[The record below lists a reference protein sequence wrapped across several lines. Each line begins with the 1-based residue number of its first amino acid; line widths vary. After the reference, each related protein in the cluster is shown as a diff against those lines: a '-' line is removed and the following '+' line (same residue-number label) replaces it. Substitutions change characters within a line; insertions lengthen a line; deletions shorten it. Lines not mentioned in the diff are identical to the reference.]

1 MEETVW
7 DKIPLYP
14 SLKNVQ
20 KQDFWKPNETQYKLL
35 QDVSRAHIESF
46 NFITRLG
53 LYKAIE
59 NIPPVEY
66 ELPNGDRVKLEIK
79 DASIGYPNICGAN
92 NLHAVSLQ
100 LYPSECRASGITY
113 KSKLEVSLQW
123 SKNGIVQDVITKNI
137 GEIPIMVKS
146 NVCNLS
152 KLTPKQL
159 IEKGEEEEEF
169 GGYFIINGIEKIMRL
184 LLVQRRNYVSIEYL
198 PFTNIVF
205 MTRKLFATAKGECAV
220 ESADSA
226 MNQEALLPGH
236 IYLAVLKEKIELWL
250 QIIRKNM
257 EKKAKAKGAAFE
269 INITIMNNCVS
280 TSMDLSRPMEYL
292 LATGNVNARSL
303 LGLPQITGLSV
314 VAEKLNYWR
323 YLSHFRSIHRG
334 AIFTE
339 MRTTTVRKLLPESWA
354 IMNNCVSTSM
364 DLSRPMEYLL
374 ATGNVN
380 ARSLLGLPQITG
392 LSVVAEKLN
401 YWRYLSHFRSI
412 HRGAIFTEMR
422 TTTVRKLLPESWG
435 FLCPVNTPDGA
446 PCGLLNHL
454 TAFCEVKTIMNNC
467 VSTSMD
473 LSRPMEYLLATGN
486 VNARSL
492 LGLPQITGLSV
503 VAEKLNYWRYLSHFR
518 SIHRGAIFTEMRTTT
533 VRKLLPESWGFLCP
547 VNTPDG
553 APCGLLNH
561 LTAFCEIVNVQPPV
575 GHLPKLLTC
584 LGMIPYDG
592 IIPTTAKFYYII
604 FLDGKVIGWVSA
616 EKASDLVNKLRY
628 LKTLQKEMVSN
639 CLEIGFVP
647 KTAKLA
653 QYPGIFL
660 FSTPSRFVRPVHNLS
675 VNSTEMVGTFEQVY
689 LDICVIPEEAI
700 EGITTHQ
707 EIREI
712 SILSILA
719 NMIPFSDFNQSPRNM
734 YQCQMG
740 KQTMGTPCYAYKY
753 RSDNKLYRIQT
764 PHTPLVRPT
773 MYDHYH
779 MDNYPTGTNAIVAVI
794 SYTGYDMEDA
804 IVLNK
809 SSLERGFKYG
819 GIYKSVFVDLRDL
832 AGDRSN
838 QTSYM
843 FGKKYFVTELEH
855 KLDIELKNKIDEDGL
870 PFIGTRLDYESPM
883 CSYIDLSSNEVRVIK
898 YKSTE
903 SAYVFDVKVIGSENG
918 VDILQK
924 ICITL
929 WIPRPPII
937 GDKFASRHGQK
948 GVCSQKWP
956 IENMPFT
963 ESGMVPDIIFNPHG
977 FPSRMTI
984 GMMIESM
991 AGKSASLHGIV
1002 HDATAFKFSESYP
1015 ASEYFGELL
1024 QKAGYNY
1031 FGTERMYSGI
1041 DGREL
1046 EADIFFG
1053 VVYYQRLRHM
1063 VADKFQV
1070 RTTGPIDILTH
1081 QPVKGR
1087 KRAGGI
1093 RFGEMERDSLLA
1105 HGTSFLLHDRLF
1117 NCSDKSMAYACRQCG
1132 SLLSPLFEKP
1142 VTDENLPFSKEKVP
1156 SWKCITCNTDDTVDI
1171 VSIPYVFRYLVTE
1184 LAAIN
1189 IKVKLDIR

>member
-1 MEETVW
+1 MEETLW

-123 SKNGIVQDVITKNI
+123 SKNGIVQDVVTKNI

-184 LLVQRRNYVSIEYL
+184 LLVQRRNYPLSLARSSWKSRGKMFSEYGVSIRCVREDQTATEMVLHYL
-198 PFTNIVF
+198 TNGTAQLKFSYGRELFFVPIVLMLKALCDVSDYYIYTEMTKSKEDDTFFKGCVANMLRQVICIDEGLFMHIQIKRYLGKMFRVKLGLPDWYSDEEVASFLLKSCIATHLEHNVDKFNLLIF

-236 IYLAVLKEKIELWL
+236 IYLAVLKEKIALWL
-250 QIIRKNM
+250 QIIKKNI
-257 EKKAKAKGAAFE
+257 EKKAKAKGAAFD
-269 INITIMNNCVS
+269 INI
-280 TSMDLSRPMEYL
+280 
-292 LATGNVNARSL
+292 
-303 LGLPQITGLSV
+303 
-314 VAEKLNYWR
+314 
-323 YLSHFRSIHRG
+323 
-334 AIFTE
+334 
-339 MRTTTVRKLLPESWA
+339 
-354 IMNNCVSTSM
+354 
-364 DLSRPMEYLL
+364 
-374 ATGNVN
+374 
-380 ARSLLGLPQITG
+380 
-392 LSVVAEKLN
+392 
-401 YWRYLSHFRSI
+401 
-412 HRGAIFTEMR
+412 
-422 TTTVRKLLPESWG
+422 
-435 FLCPVNTPDGA
+435 
-446 PCGLLNHL
+446 
-454 TAFCEVKTIMNNC
+454 TIMNNC

-592 IIPTTAKFYYII
+592 IIPTTAKFYYIV

-628 LKTLQKEMVSN
+628 LKTLQKEKVSN
-639 CLEIGFVP
+639 VLEIGFVP
-647 KTAKLA
+647 KTAKLS

-689 LDICVIPEEAI
+689 LDICVIPDEAI
-700 EGITTHQ
+700 AGITTHQ

-773 MYDHYH
+773 MYDYYH

-838 QTSYM
+838 QTLYM
-843 FGKKYFVTELEH
+843 FGKKYFGTELER
-855 KLDIELKNKIDEDGL
+855 KLDIELKTKIDEDGL

-903 SAYVFDVKVIGSENG
+903 SAYVFDVKIIGSENG

-1117 NCSDKSMAYACRQCG
+1117 NCSDKSMAYVCRQCG

-1142 VTDENLPFSKEKVP
+1142 VIDENLPFSKEKVP

-1171 VSIPYVFRYLVTE
+1171 ISIPYVFRYLVTE